1 MPWIQ
6 LKINTTGNDAETL
19 SDALIESGAVSVTF
33 QDTHDNPVFE
43 PLPGETLLWGDTDAI
58 GLYDAET
65 DMEEVV
71 AMLEN
76 EPLLGKGF
84 VHKIEQLEDK
94 DWEREWM
101 DNFHPMR
108 FGERL
113 WICPSWRDVPD
124 PNAVN
129 VMLDPGLA
137 FGTGTH
143 PTTAMCLQWLDSL
156 DLTDKT
162 VIDFGCGSGI
172 LAIAALKLGA
182 KHVVGIDIDP
192 QAIQASRDNAERNG
206 VSERLSLYL
215 PKDQPENLSA
225 DVVVANILA
234 GPLRELAPLISVLPV
249 AGGHLGLSGVLASRV
264 RMSRSSSTIRIVDV
278 GSMAII
284 ILSSCAR
291 DQCAIVSACICAIAE
306 IYIQLDTNTVAGE
319 TSWQSSAAKMASS
332 AETMLRYSPQHERN
346 DHEHHSQKHTDRFY
360 GTGHGGSARTGYC
373 AAEPTAPRPASHAG
387 TAPGQNG

>member
-6 LKINTTGNDAETL
+6 LKINTNAQDAETL

-43 PLPGETLLWGDTDAI
+43 PQPGETLLWGDTDAI

-65 DMEEVV
+65 DMETVV
-71 AMLEN
+71 AILEN
-76 EPLLGKGF
+76 EPLLGQGF
-84 VHKIEQLEDK
+84 AHKIEQLEDK

-108 FGERL
+108 FGQRL

-124 PNAVN
+124 PTAVN

-143 PTTAMCLQWLDSL
+143 PTTAMCLEWLDGL
-156 DLTDKT
+156 DLEGKT

-182 KHVVGIDIDP
+182 AKAIGIDIDP
-192 QAIQASRDNAERNG
+192 QAILASRDNAQRNG

-215 PKDQPENLSA
+215 PKDQPDNLSA

-249 AGGHLGLSGVLASRV
+249 TGGHLGLSGVLASQAAGV
-264 RMSRSSSTIRIVDV
+264 AEAYQDLFLLDPVVEKEEWCRI
-278 GSMAII
+278 
-284 ILSSCAR
+284 
-291 DQCAIVSACICAIAE
+291 
-306 IYIQLDTNTVAGE
+306 
-319 TSWQSSAAKMASS
+319 
-332 AETMLRYSPQHERN
+332 
-346 DHEHHSQKHTDRFY
+346 
-360 GTGHGGSARTGYC
+360 TGVKKG
-373 AAEPTAPRPASHAG
+373 
-387 TAPGQNG
+387 

>member
-65 DMEEVV
+65 DMDEVI

-76 EPLLGKGF
+76 EPLLGKGV

-215 PKDQPENLSA
+215 PKDQPDNLSA

-249 AGGHLGLSGVLASRV
+249 AGGHLGLSGVLASQAQSV
-264 RMSRSSSTIRIVDV
+264 ADAYKDQFELDPVAEKEEWCRI
-278 GSMAII
+278 
-284 ILSSCAR
+284 
-291 DQCAIVSACICAIAE
+291 
-306 IYIQLDTNTVAGE
+306 
-319 TSWQSSAAKMASS
+319 
-332 AETMLRYSPQHERN
+332 
-346 DHEHHSQKHTDRFY
+346 
-360 GTGHGGSARTGYC
+360 TGVKKA
-373 AAEPTAPRPASHAG
+373 
-387 TAPGQNG
+387 

>member
-6 LKINTTGNDAETL
+6 LKINTTGENAETL

-65 DMEEVV
+65 DMEDVV

-124 PNAVN
+124 PTAVN

-249 AGGHLGLSGVLASRV
+249 AGGHLGLSGILASQAQSV
-264 RMSRSSSTIRIVDV
+264 AD
-278 GSMAII
+278 AY
-284 ILSSCAR
+284 R
-291 DQCAIVSACICAIAE
+291 DKFE
-306 IYIQLDTNTVAGE
+306 LDTVAE
-319 TSWQSSAAKMASS
+319 KEEWC
-332 AETMLRYSPQHERN
+332 RI
-346 DHEHHSQKHTDRFY
+346 
-360 GTGHGGSARTGYC
+360 TGVKKV
-373 AAEPTAPRPASHAG
+373 
-387 TAPGQNG
+387 

>member
-1 MPWIQ
+1 MAMPWIQ

-129 VMLDPGLA
+129 VMLEPGLA

-162 VIDFGCGSGI
+162 VINFGCGSGI

-249 AGGHLGLSGVLASRV
+249 AGGHLGLSGVLASQAQSV
-264 RMSRSSSTIRIVDV
+264 ADAYKDKFELDAVAEKEEWCRI
-278 GSMAII
+278 
-284 ILSSCAR
+284 
-291 DQCAIVSACICAIAE
+291 
-306 IYIQLDTNTVAGE
+306 
-319 TSWQSSAAKMASS
+319 
-332 AETMLRYSPQHERN
+332 
-346 DHEHHSQKHTDRFY
+346 
-360 GTGHGGSARTGYC
+360 TGVKKA
-373 AAEPTAPRPASHAG
+373 
-387 TAPGQNG
+387 